1 VSQTQE
7 SAVAAAGIAG
17 MSAVD
22 IAARVRD
29 GRLSAVDV
37 VAAHLERIRA
47 VDPRL
52 NAFQVVL
59 EASGIEEA
67 RALSGRPD
75 LAELPLA
82 GVPVAIKDNT
92 DIAGQPTRHGS
103 EATTSLP
110 ALTDDE
116 IVRRFRQAGAVIIGK
131 TRLPELAIW
140 PFTESD
146 AYGVTRNPWD
156 PSLTCGGSSG
166 GSAVAVATGMAAIA
180 SASDGGGSIRIPSAA
195 CGVFGLKPA
204 PDIVPMPGGRDE
216 HWFGLSA
223 FGAIARTTADAGLAL
238 DVIAATNR
246 YRDPQLPAAS
256 LQIAVSARHPALGA
270 RVSADVRS
278 ALTATAA
285 ALRQA
290 GHDIQHADPPYPSTP
305 QLFLR
310 CWLGGIAEDARGL
323 SEFQLEPRTRGLAA
337 TGRQLMLR
345 GLVKPAAELPWASR
359 ARAWFA
365 GHDLLL
371 APVLAGPPPRAGKW
385 KGKGWIETAY
395 GVAQWMGFNPPWNLA
410 GFPACSVPA
419 GLGSDGIPLAVQ
431 LVAPPGGE
439 SLLLSVAAQLEQL
452 RPWPIWRPA

>member
-1 VSQTQE
+1 MSQAPD
-7 SAVAAAGIAG
+7 SAVAAAGVAG

-29 GRLSAVDV
+29 GRLSPAQV
-37 VAAHLERIRA
+37 VTAHLERIRA
-47 VDPRL
+47 LDPRL

-59 EASGIEEA
+59 EASAMEEA
-67 RALSGRPD
+67 EALSGRSD

-103 EATTSLP
+103 EATSSVP
-110 ALTDDE
+110 ALSDDE
-116 IVRRFRQAGAVIIGK
+116 IVQRFRHAGAVIIGK

-146 AYGVTRNPWD
+146 AFGVTRNPWD
-156 PSLTCGGSSG
+156 QSLTCGGSSG

-195 CGVFGLKPA
+195 CGVFGVKPA
-204 PDIVPMPGGRDE
+204 PEIVPMPGGRDE

-223 FGAIARTTADAGLAL
+223 FGPIARTAADAGLAL
-238 DVIAATNR
+238 DVMAGTGR
-246 YRDPQLPAAS
+246 YRDPQPPAAR
-256 LQIAVSARHPALGA
+256 LQIAVSARHPAAGA
-270 RVSADVRS
+270 RVSADVRA
-278 ALTATAA
+278 ALTASAA

-290 GHDIQHADPPYPSTP
+290 GHEIQHADPPYPPTP
-305 QLFLR
+305 QQFLR

-323 SEFQLEPRTRGLAA
+323 PEFELEPRTRALAA
-337 TGRQLMLR
+337 IGRQLLGR
-345 GLVKPAAELPWASR
+345 GLVRNAAELPWTSR

-365 GHDLLL
+365 GRDLLL
-371 APVLAGPPPRAGKW
+371 APVLASSPPRTGKW
-385 KGKGWIETAY
+385 KDKGWLATSY

-410 GFPACSVPA
+410 GLPACSVPA
-419 GLGSDGIPLAVQ
+419 GLGGDGLPLAVQ

-439 SLLLSVAAQLEQL
+439 ALLLSVAAQLEKL
-452 RPWPIWRPA
+452 RPWPIWKPS